1 MLIIAVA
8 AIAILLSQKWGEG
21 ERILPPQG
29 GIKPVAKPVQPVLP
43 SQCEPGGQEACITG
57 GGCEGVR
64 LCANG
69 RLGNCIIPKQ
79 ECVPGSR
86 VGCTIDE
93 CTFGFRVCNKC
104 GTGYL
109 PCGQGAPANFL
120 CNPK

>member
-8 AIAILLSQKWGEG
+8 AIAILLSQKPED
-21 ERILPPQG
+21 EKTALPPLR
-29 GIKPVAKPVQPVLP
+29 IEPAAKPVRAAPP
-43 SQCEPGGQEACITG
+43 PQCEPGGQEACITDE
-57 GGCEGVR
+57 GCEGVR
-64 LCANG
+64 LCAGG

-79 ECVPGSR
+79 KCVPGSKA
-86 VGCTIDE
+86 GCTIDE